1 MNKVFSKMFAW
12 LFAGILLTFA
22 TAMFVTKNT
31 DLMYKVYEG
40 KYYFFIILAEIITV
54 VVLSSRIHKMSFAGA
69 IFAYLLYSFL
79 TGLTLSAIFA
89 VYPTESIMYVFGI
102 TAAIVLVF
110 SLIGYFTKLD
120 LTKISTFLFMG
131 LLGLILCEVVN
142 IFVASQTFNFVLLV
156 IGVLIFIVYIAFDI
170 QKVKQNIYGLDDD
183 KLPLMGALELYM
195 DFINLFIRLLEL
207 FGKGRD

>member
-110 SLIGYFTKLD
+110 SLICYFTNLD

-170 QKVKQNIYGLDDD
+170 QKVKQNIYALDDD